1 MKKVLMLPMIALIA
15 SSAVL
20 MSCEKEEVVIDTSA
34 DGACGKGFHYVE
46 SVDACIPTDDRADD

>member
-20 MSCEKEEVVIDTSA
+20 MSCEKEEVVIETDA
-34 DGACGKGFHYVE
+34 DGACGKGFHYIE
-46 SVDACIPTDDRADD
+46 SIDACVPTDDREE